1 VEKNMAA
8 RYIISVD
15 LGGTKILAALVNS
28 KNQIIHRVKIPTEIK
43 KGRNYLV
50 QSIAQSVRKI
60 LDEKELTESQIQAIC
75 LGVPGTVNPFTGVIS
90 RAPNL
95 GIINFNIKQALAK
108 KFKIPVLIENDV
120 NLAGL
125 GILHFELDKKAK
137 NALVVFVG
145 TGIGGAFFFDRKIYR
160 GSSFFAGEIGHMLI
174 DNSGNIALDDK
185 LSSVELNASRT
196 SVVREIKKDLAK
208 NKRSLLKEYKSPKK
222 TLKSKVLAE
231 AIKKNDAIAVKYVS
245 KAAKT
250 IGTVLGSVT
259 TLLNIDTI
267 VLGGGVIEAMHKF
280 MVPKIKSAF
289 KDAVLPEPGK
299 FVTIHATKLGDD
311 AAIYGGIALA
321 DEFLKK

>member
-1 VEKNMAA
+1 MTT

-15 LGGTKILAALVNS
+15 LGGTKILAALLNS

-43 KGRNYLV
+43 KGKSYLV
-50 QSIAQSVRKI
+50 QSIAQSVKKI
-60 LDEKELTESQIQAIC
+60 LSDKKLTEKQIRAIC
-75 LGVPGTVNPFTGVIS
+75 LGVPGTVNPYTGVIG

-125 GILHFELDKKAK
+125 GILHFELSNKAK
-137 NALVVFVG
+137 NVLVVFIG
-145 TGIGGAFFFDRKIYR
+145 TGIGGALFFDGKIYR

-174 DNSGNIALDDK
+174 NNSGDVALADEV
-185 LSSVELNASRT
+185 SSFELNASRT
-196 SVVREIKKDLAK
+196 AIVREIKKDLSK
-208 NKRSLLKEYKSPKK
+208 NKRSVLKEYKSPKK
-222 TLKSKVLAE
+222 TLKSKALAE
-231 AIKKNDAIAVKYVS
+231 AVKKNDPITVKHIS
-245 KAAKT
+245 KASKT

-280 MVPKIKSAF
+280 MVPKIKAAF
-289 KDAVLPEPGK
+289 KDAVLSEPGK
-299 FVTIHATKLGDD
+299 YVTIHETELGDD